1 MSGVRKRSHEED
13 GVTHTSS
20 SSSAKYPHEDSGSSS
35 YPKSTHPPPVT
46 THPPPAQVHH
56 HHHQQQQPQSHPHL
70 HTVRHHPPLA
80 AAVSE
85 SRTVKGP
92 ISEPRDG
99 GERRSPLHGVY
110 WSPSLPATGSSESRD
125 NRSDGREIHGE
136 AKREIHGPKGERD
149 AKFERSGDDSGKG
162 NTGGYSR
169 NDGRG
174 IYGETKREIQGPKPE
189 RVGDDFKME
198 KEGHAHLPWKEQKDC
213 HRGKRVESSSANVE
227 PWVVSRV
234 NPQGSTE
241 VGAKYLSAPVEGGAH
256 LQVMYPWMC
265 KPSLY
270 ERFDKRQVC
279 VEMICPC
286 ALVGNVDLL
295 EKLKKKNR
303 EADLRVYEHRGF
315 SSIFIS
321 AVEQFSQTY
330 APTFYAAL
338 DLLPLCSTY
347 DQAGSRSVTFV
358 ITARQQKLISAGLID
373 FWTKTYSCSVHCLER
388 RKGVYH
394 LAFTGTEEGS
404 RTLFCRIFF
413 LFRKDVFW
421 RGHSHAVDFRTIE
434 VEQSYIGPRMNGD
447 TINLDFVKALIEG
460 FKKQLPLHIR
470 YVNQILLQTTHI
482 LESLP
487 TLVDIH
493 VDDGQCV
500 IVCGDIHGQFY
511 DLCNIFDKE
520 GFPCQEKQFLFN
532 GDFVDRGSFSV
543 ETILTLFALKCACPL
558 WIHLA
563 RGNHESR
570 SLNEVHG
577 FEKEVLAKLNE
588 TVMDMF
594 SDTFCCLPLAHVL
607 NRKIIV
613 LHGGLFSRDGVTLSD
628 IKSIH
633 RFCQPPKRGLMRD
646 LLWSD
651 PQDSPGRS
659 RSTRGEGIIFFGED
673 VTESFLR
680 DNNLDHTSLR
690 IKDMRLA
697 IMVNSSLCSQHLT
710 TATGWNVLI
719 VVVFL
724 LIGFC
729 FYTLLLWPLFLLTQV
744 PFQRQESPLT
754 ESAPENVETIS
765 YSPRS
770 MTLSPTVL
778 TLSPYL

>member
-13 GVTHTSS
+13 GVTHPSS

-46 THPPPAQVHH
+46 TPPPPAQVHH

-70 HTVRHHPPLA
+70 HTVRPHPP

-92 ISEPRDG
+92 RSERRDG
-99 GERRSPLHGVY
+99 GERRSPFHGVY

-125 NRSDGREIHGE
+125 NMSDG
-136 AKREIHGPKGERD
+136 REIHGPKGERD
-149 AKFERSGDDSGKG
+149 AKFERSGDDSGIG
-162 NTGGYSR
+162 NTGGYST

-174 IYGETKREIQGPKPE
+174 IYGETKREIQGPKSDRDAKPE

-198 KEGHAHLPWKEQKDC
+198 KEGHAHLPRKEQKDC

-234 NPQGSTE
+234 NPRGSTE
-241 VGAKYLSAPVEGGAH
+241 VGAKDLSAPVEGGAH
-256 LQVMYPWMC
+256 LEVMYPWMC

-279 VEMICPC
+279 VEMVCPC
-286 ALVGNVDLL
+286 ALVGNVDDLL

-347 DQAGSRSVTFV
+347 DQAGCRTVIFV
-358 ITARQQKLISAGLID
+358 ITSRQQKLISAGLLD
-373 FWTKTYSCSVHCLER
+373 FWRKTYSCSVHCFEKR
-388 RKGVYH
+388 RGVHH
-394 LAFTGTEEGS
+394 LVFTGTEEES
-404 RTLFCRIFF
+404 RTLFCRILS

-434 VEQSYIGPRMNGD
+434 VEQSYIGPRMSGD

-493 VDDGQCV
+493 VDDGKCV
-500 IVCGDIHGQFY
+500 MVCGDIHGQFY

-520 GFPCQEKQFLFN
+520 GFPCQEKQYLFN

-577 FEKEVLAKLNE
+577 FEKEVMSKLNE
-588 TVMDMF
+588 SVMDMI
-594 SDTFCCLPLAHVL
+594 SDAFCCLPLAHVL
-607 NRKIIV
+607 NGKIIV
-613 LHGGLFSRDGVTLSD
+613 LHGGLFSRDGVTLTD
-628 IKSIH
+628 IKSIN

-659 RSTRGEGIIFFGED
+659 RSTRGEGIICFGRD

-680 DNNLDHTSLR
+680 DNNLDLLVRSHELKYKGYEITHNG
-690 IKDMRLA
+690 K
-697 IMVNSSLCSQHLT
+697 
-710 TATGWNVLI
+710 LI
-719 VVVFL
+719 TVF
-724 LIGFC
+724 
-729 FYTLLLWPLFLLTQV
+729 
-744 PFQRQESPLT
+744 
-754 ESAPENVETIS
+754 SAPNYCDRENNKGAFIVFKAPQMEPDIQTFS
-765 YSPRS
+765 AVRH
-770 MTLSPTVL
+770 
-778 TLSPYL
+778 PYRMWSQWPIAD